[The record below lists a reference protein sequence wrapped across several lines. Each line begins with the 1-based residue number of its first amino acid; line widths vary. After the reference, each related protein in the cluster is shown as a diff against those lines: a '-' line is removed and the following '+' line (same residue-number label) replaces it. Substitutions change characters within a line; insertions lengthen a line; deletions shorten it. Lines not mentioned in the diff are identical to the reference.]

1 MEKQSLTIKELHEMV
16 AALVSE
22 KKDLKEERD
31 AANDEVDRAVAEVV
45 TSVAEKEAISASR
58 DEVLER
64 VATLE
69 TALKD
74 AEASKVLAVQDY
86 LSGPDFAATV
96 GSSCRRGA
104 EWLSHQLSGSLPDLA
119 GQLAPVAAT
128 LIEKQFPVEVVS
140 AEEDPDADLQDPK
153 P

>member
-1 MEKQSLTIKELHEMV
+1 MEGQSLTIKELHEIV
-16 AALVSE
+16 ANLASE
-22 KKDLKEERD
+22 KEDLKEEID
-31 AANDEVDRAVAEVV
+31 AANNEVDRAIAEVV

-58 DEVLER
+58 DEALER

-69 TALKD
+69 AALKD
-74 AEASKVLAVQDY
+74 AEASKVSAVQDY
-86 LSGPDFAATV
+86 LSGPDFAAAV

-128 LIEKQFPVEVVS
+128 LIERQFPVEVP
-140 AEEDPDADLQDPK
+140 AEEDPDTDLQDPQL
-153 P
+153 